1 MEQGKHFAQSTDQ
14 NFAKNLAI
22 AGQYF
27 TKAQSLLSPSSDPA
41 AFVLVVYQLMHVE
54 FQKAEIPAR
63 LGTNSGIF
71 VIKKTKHCREDS

>member
-27 TKAQSLLSPSSDPA
+27 TKAQSSLSPNPDPA
-41 AFVLVVYQLMHVE
+41 AFVLVVYQLIHVE
-54 FQKAEIPAR
+54 LQKSIAMKGLQQAGRGSKNIDLSKP
-63 LGTNSGIF
+63 
-71 VIKKTKHCREDS
+71 